1 MVILLINTIL
11 SYAIRV
17 IICHACGSVYLMTAG
32 LLRLFKTYFTFH
44 IFNGM
49 FIESFLYMVN
59 PLLLYLCIYLFT
71 LVSLTS
77 FFICQVGVDI

>member
-44 IFNGM
+44 TVHFSFPYIF
-49 FIESFLYMVN
+49 F
-59 PLLLYLCIYLFT
+59 YLSGGCRYLGG
-71 LVSLTS
+71 V
-77 FFICQVGVDI
+77 VGTEG

>member
-44 IFNGM
+44 IFY
-49 FIESFLYMVN
+49 FI
-59 PLLLYLCIYLFT
+59 LLFIYLMACSLNHSFT
-71 LVSLTS
+71 WLILFYYICVS
-77 FFICQVGVDI
+77 ICSL